1 MKKASSKSSLS
12 KYNRSL
18 KMARSMSVQF
28 KGEST
33 RRNKNS
39 KRKKSIEE
47 KRTPSKKSELQN
59 DKFIKM
65 TGCKEESVDESVVLK
80 QDKFES
86 KVTSRRG
93 LKSMKNSGLI
103 QSGEDFLYYNG
114 VRYIKDTKNEEKIF
128 DQKSLIYEDE
138 SVHQSEAKIS
148 KRNRSQSQRNMESAK
163 ESVNYQLET
172 KENQSTVRQRASM
185 SKVNSVNVLSEQEV
199 EDVYQ
204 EKQERRNSFA
214 VFTNRN
220 KPHPKLLREVLME
233 KRKKSLP
240 RARHT
245 RTSKRRI
252 QNSHKKIYEE
262 NLKKEEQKLRK
273 NLFGKRRSS
282 MGRNMKQTG
291 FDEKEVDFYSKY
303 EILTH
308 YDNIIKDL
316 KLPKVNF
323 GFRPKVKHRGKF
335 EVNFLEE
342 ILTVIDDIL
351 DYRSRLQKEF
361 QKKKVLKKKGE
372 TIPQH
377 KILLQTEMFF
387 KNFFIEKYPKS
398 SFPREKVRKEV

>member
-1 MKKASSKSSLS
+1 
-12 KYNRSL
+12 
-18 KMARSMSVQF
+18 
-28 KGEST
+28 
-33 RRNKNS
+33 
-39 KRKKSIEE
+39 
-47 KRTPSKKSELQN
+47 
-59 DKFIKM
+59 
-65 TGCKEESVDESVVLK
+65 
-80 QDKFES
+80 
-86 KVTSRRG
+86 
-93 LKSMKNSGLI
+93 
-103 QSGEDFLYYNG
+103 
-114 VRYIKDTKNEEKIF
+114 
-128 DQKSLIYEDE
+128 
-138 SVHQSEAKIS
+138 
-148 KRNRSQSQRNMESAK
+148 
-163 ESVNYQLET
+163 
-172 KENQSTVRQRASM
+172 
-185 SKVNSVNVLSEQEV
+185 
-199 EDVYQ
+199 
-204 EKQERRNSFA
+204 
-214 VFTNRN
+214 
-220 KPHPKLLREVLME
+220 ME